1 MKFSKIQKSGPISGK
16 NRKGFFNTCLRTFSK
31 QEGNELYKCLP
42 ITALVWK
49 MQVLH
54 VVFSRYYSRV
64 IAVSTWP
71 LLLYMALEAELFPG
85 SLRTRGLK
93 LSSLMMVREQ
103 KGAEVFQGTAT
114 ELQPGS
120 EKGEQSK
127 VSFIPV
133 LGSKQQPGSF
143 EQRVYEAAVV
153 SEVVLGTY
161 RWGAPEQQLEDFKE
175 DTEASLKGQVS
186 AGNVFQHSWGPS
198 PQKIQHWDYSAAT
211 PFLHYHVLSIPLPPL
226 THQSISKRP
235 FHPCCGWSS
244 TKHSLGTQQQD
255 PLPGYQPLAAATP
268 HTAFDIPAQHAHSIT

>member
-1 MKFSKIQKSGPISGK
+1 MLLALCVQDTSRACPSCRAHLLQELKLAAP
-16 NRKGFFNTCLRTFSK
+16 K
-31 QEGNELYKCLP
+31 QQRWILLFQDANSLKQLQ
-42 ITALVWK
+42 TALVWK

-54 VVFSRYYSRV
+54 MVFIRHYSRV

-120 EKGEQSK
+120 ENGEQSK
-127 VSFIPV
+127 VSFVPV

-153 SEVVLGTY
+153 SEYCYDGTGCY
-161 RWGAPEQQLEDFKE
+161 DAILNNEDCKMGLLE
-175 DTEASLKGQVS
+175 S
-186 AGNVFQHSWGPS
+186 
-198 PQKIQHWDYSAAT
+198 
-211 PFLHYHVLSIPLPPL
+211 
-226 THQSISKRP
+226 
-235 FHPCCGWSS
+235 
-244 TKHSLGTQQQD
+244 
-255 PLPGYQPLAAATP
+255 
-268 HTAFDIPAQHAHSIT
+268 